1 LSANVSGG
9 EALSVS
15 ARSELF
21 AMLLALGAAAVGEE
35 LDASSC
41 SGWALAAAINAG
53 SSGGFYPAGGIT
65 ALTAMLAGV
74 VESAGGVILNDV
86 AVHDVVLKE
95 SMNDQVDTAN
105 SSGRLFATGVTV
117 GMSAPRPDI
126 QTDGA
131 ASCRTDYL
139 LSARQS
145 VISGL
150 GVISTYTK
158 LLAPDAVDASTR
170 SMLAGLSEMRPKVR
184 VVYWLPR
191 KVEGSCDDSAQL
203 PSVEFSSTDFY
214 ESICSNSVPMKDM
227 KFFTSYRHV
236 WSPSA
241 KDSSWGDNK

>member
-9 EALSVS
+9 GALSAS

-41 SGWALAAAINAG
+41 SGWAIAAAINAG

-74 VESAGGVILNDV
+74 VESAGGVILNNV
-86 AVHDVVLKE
+86 AVHDVVLEE
-95 SMNDQVDTAN
+95 SMNEQVDTAN

-126 QTDGA
+126 QTD

-139 LSARQS
+139 LSARES

-170 SMLAGLSEMRPKVR
+170 SMLVGLSEMRPKVC

-214 ESICSNSVPMKDM
+214 ESICSNSIPTKDM

-241 KDSSWGDNK
+241 KDSSWRDNK